1 MDTYQWDKIE
11 KEAMNPLFTRQ
22 VIHSDRMTVARLQLA
37 KGCVVPAHSH
47 DNEQITTIEKGRVR
61 CIVSGEERILTAGQ
75 MVRFPSNATHSV
87 EALEDSVAVDLFSPR
102 REDWI
107 RGDDAYLRK

>member
-1 MDTYQWDKIE
+1 MDVYQWDKVE

-22 VIHSDRMTVARLQLA
+22 VIHSEKMTVARLELA
-37 KGCVVPAHSH
+37 KGCVVPEHSH
-47 DNEQITTIEKGRVR
+47 ANEQITTIEKGRLR
-61 CIVSGEERILTAGQ
+61 CVVSGEERILGAGQ
-75 MVRFPSNATHSV
+75 ILRFPPHAKHSV
-87 EALEDSVAVDLFSPR
+87 EALEDSVAVDWFSPP